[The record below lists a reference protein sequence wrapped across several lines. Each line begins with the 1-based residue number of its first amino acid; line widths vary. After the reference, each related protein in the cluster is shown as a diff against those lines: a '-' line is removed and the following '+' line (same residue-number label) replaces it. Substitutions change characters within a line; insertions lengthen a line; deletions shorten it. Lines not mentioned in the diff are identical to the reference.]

1 MAVYDLDRKKLRSA
15 ESVERE
21 VMVLESLSD
30 VKNLLCVLRAF
41 SSSVYL
47 VDSNCGLILY
57 DDLQGLNSEGLFE
70 SSLEGSF
77 DYQILFGPDATLS
90 ISADDSAI
98 CSIVRIPLVVGERA
112 CTLVWTRRTSR
123 PEEEIED
130 ENLSRE
136 TVYTDFLTHLYNRRY
151 IDLRLPA
158 DLQSCFEQ
166 DQPMSVLFIDIDY
179 FKKINDHNGHVAG
192 DCVLHGIAV
201 LLQKMVPAKSGW
213 VARYG
218 GDEFLVCLPGWES
231 DSAKQIACRIR
242 DSIRGHVFRT
252 TYGEIAITCSIGVE
266 TVTADCAPKAVD
278 ELIYLADKKLYQAK
292 NAGRDQVV

>member
-1 MAVYDLDRKKLRSA
+1 MAVYGINHNELRSA
-15 ESVERE
+15 KSVERE
-21 VMVLESLSD
+21 IMRLESLLD
-30 VKNLLCVLRAF
+30 VQNLLCVLRAF

-57 DDLQGLNSEGLFE
+57 DDLWGLHSKGI
-70 SSLEGSF
+70 LEGPAAKNF
-77 DYQILFGPDATLS
+77 NHQIFFGPDATLS
-90 ISADDSAI
+90 VSADDSEI
-98 CSIVRIPLVVGERA
+98 CGIVRIPLAVGERA
-112 CTLVWTRRTSR
+112 CALVLVQRTSR
-123 PEEEIED
+123 PQEKIEG
-130 ENLSRE
+130 ENICRE

-151 IDLRLPA
+151 IDLQLPA
-158 DLQSCFEQ
+158 DLRRCFGQ
-166 DQPMSVLFIDIDY
+166 NQPVSILFIDIDY

-192 DCVLHGIAV
+192 DYVLHGIAN
-201 LLQKMVPAKSGW
+201 LLQKMVPAQSGW

>member
-1 MAVYDLDRKKLRSA
+1 
-15 ESVERE
+15 
-21 VMVLESLSD
+21 MVLESLSD
-30 VKNLLCVLRAF
+30 VRNLLCVLRAF

-57 DDLQGLNSEGLFE
+57 DDLRGIHSEGLFE
-70 SSLEGSF
+70 RFPEKSF
-77 DYQILFGPDATLS
+77 DYQILFGPGAMLS

-98 CSIVRIPLVVGERA
+98 CSITRIPLIVGERA
-112 CTLVWTRRTSR
+112 CTLVLIRRTYR
-123 PEEEIED
+123 PEEKIGEEHFHQED
-130 ENLSRE
+130 
-136 TVYTDFLTHLYNRRY
+136 VDTDFLTHLYNRRY
-151 IDLRLPA
+151 IDLRLPN
-158 DLQSCFEQ
+158 DLQRCFEQ
-166 DQPMSVLFIDIDY
+166 EQPLSILFIDIDY

-201 LLQKMVPAKSGW
+201 LLQKLVPAKSGW

-218 GDEFLVCLPGWES
+218 GDEFLICLPGWES

-266 TVTADCAPKAVD
+266 TVSSDHAPKNVA
-278 ELIYLADKKLYQAK
+278 ELVNLADKKLYQAK

>member
-1 MAVYDLDRKKLRSA
+1 
-15 ESVERE
+15 
-21 VMVLESLSD
+21 MVLESLSD
-30 VKNLLCVLRAF
+30 VKNLFCVLRTF
-41 SSSVYL
+41 SSSMYL

-57 DDLQGLNSEGLFE
+57 DDLQDINPEGLFQ
-70 SSLEGSF
+70 SSPEGRF
-77 DYQILFGPDATLS
+77 EYQFLFGPGTTLS

-98 CSIVRIPLVVGERA
+98 CSITRIPLVVADRA
-112 CTLVWTRRTSR
+112 CLLVLIRRTFR
-123 PEEEIED
+123 PEEKAEK
-130 ENLSRE
+130 ENAAYQE
-136 TVYTDFLTHLYNRRY
+136 TAYTDFLTHLYNRRY

-158 DLQSCFEQ
+158 DLQGCFEQ
-166 DQPMSVLFIDIDY
+166 EQPLSILFIDIDY

-201 LLQKMVPAKSGW
+201 LLQKLVPAQSGW

-218 GDEFLVCLPGWES
+218 GDEFLICLPGWES

-266 TVTADCAPKAVD
+266 TVTPDHASKNVA